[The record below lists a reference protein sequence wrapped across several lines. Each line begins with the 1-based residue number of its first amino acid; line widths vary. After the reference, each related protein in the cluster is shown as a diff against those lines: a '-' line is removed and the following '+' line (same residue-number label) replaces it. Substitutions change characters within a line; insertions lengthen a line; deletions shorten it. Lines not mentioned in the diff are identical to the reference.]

1 MKIHP
6 SSHNRPQ
13 LKTNTKDV
21 PGHSRIPGSI
31 GKKPRD
37 SNLPSGLNSRQEPL
51 PSPSVQRPQTN
62 REQWNS
68 HTNQVASLPTL
79 STRLAQIP
87 HPFQVVT
94 TETDFPGHWLRRAP
108 RPILMARPPAISA
121 PSRYLARRRLRQFF
135 SQLEKSQS
143 LGENGLEFVWIRR
156 PQKPR
161 PKILSHIPGDV

>member
-21 PGHSRIPGSI
+21 PGHSHVPGSI

-37 SNLPSGLNSRQEPL
+37 SNLPSGLNSRQESL

-87 HPFQVVT
+87 HPFRVVT
-94 TETDFPGHWLRRAP
+94 TKTDFPGHWLRRAP
-108 RPILMARPPAISA
+108 RPILMARPPAI
-121 PSRYLARRRLRQFF
+121 RRTQPLPGKTTATAFF
-135 SQLEKSQS
+135 FQLEKSQS

-156 PQKPR
+156 PQ
-161 PKILSHIPGDV
+161 